1 MVSVVGIK
9 GAVKTVQTSLKK
21 GLAKHGDNFNIIE
34 NFDEPHTADA
44 YIQTNLLKPKI
55 NKGWQGPMYRFI
67 RDSGK
72 PFLVNESPSFR
83 RHLGWSRLGWT
94 SYKWTEG
101 QFGNENSPSDRW
113 NKFQKETGIQL
124 KDWKSL
130 GDKII
135 IMGQKEGDSSL
146 LNLYKEYDSFYD
158 WVEYIILEIKKH
170 TDRPI
175 LLRPHPRNLSRGK
188 KLSNK
193 LKAKYPKL
201 DISVSENTDSL
212 ADYLPNDLN
221 QCTAD
226 GLYQDLQSAHCV
238 VTYNSLSSIES
249 ICEGIPT
256 FAFEDGSMIWPI
268 RQQGLENIEN
278 LNYEIDRTQWCNDI
292 AYTQWTHK
300 EHARGES
307 WAHLKP
313 LIFGDNNA

>member
-9 GAVKTVQTSLKK
+9 GAVKTVQACLQK
-21 GLAKHGDNFNIIE
+21 GLAKHGDSFKIIE
-34 NFDEPHTADA
+34 SFDEPHTADA

-55 NKGWQGPMYRFI
+55 NNGWQGPMYRFI
-67 RDSGK
+67 RNSGK
-72 PFLVNESPSFR
+72 PFLVNESASFR
-83 RHLGWSRLGWT
+83 RHLGWTRLGWT

-101 QFGNENSPSDRW
+101 QFGNENSPPDRW
-113 NKFQKETGIQL
+113 NKFQKETGIEL
-124 KDWKSL
+124 KDWKSR

-158 WVEYIILEIKKH
+158 WVEHIILEIQKH

-175 LLRPHPRNLSRGK
+175 LLRPHPRNLSRGT

-193 LKAKYPKL
+193 LQAKYPKL

-212 ADYLPNDLN
+212 ADYLPNELN
-221 QCTAD
+221 QCKAD

-238 VTYNSLSSIES
+238 ITYNSLSSIES

-256 FAFEDGSMIWPI
+256 YAFENGSMIWPI

-292 AYTQWTHK
+292 AYTQWTQK

-307 WAHLKP
+307 WEHLKP
-313 LIFGDNNA
+313 IIFGDNNA